1 MKTEGVR
8 IIIREFQKGVVM
20 KKSVLL
26 FSFLLIFSSVIYAQE
41 IIENPEKPL
50 SEKAGRVVN
59 LERILQVKDTGA
71 EFFFQYPL
79 NPKIAAD
86 NSFFIKDSNQLLRFD
101 QTGRFIQN
109 YFKEGQGPGEMVF
122 IGNYNFFQDGIII
135 QSYNP
140 PKLMWFNF
148 SGELLKEMTIPRMAG
163 STYLFNRG
171 DNFYFIKAQFP
182 RISGES
188 RIVDAPQELIMFTD
202 SGEKSVDLAEFPTK
216 QYVVRGKKGGAGAV
230 PINNL
235 ITTSFQNRF
244 LFLSHT
250 LEYSIKLYD
259 AEENQVTKIIKRKY
273 NRVRSSKEIE
283 DRKGVPI
290 IDGNVVTPPPQKY
303 ANDIEHLFIVN
314 DKLWVLTSTRD
325 EEQRALIDVFDIGG
339 KYIDNFYLLLP
350 KGLTSLGFH
359 LKLIYIYG
367 GFLLAIEKNQDETY
381 SLVKYKI
388 IDEN

>member
-1 MKTEGVR
+1 MKKPAIIFVFIF
-8 IIIREFQKGVVM
+8 IIISIIQ
-20 KKSVLL
+20 
-26 FSFLLIFSSVIYAQE
+26 AQTV
-41 IIENPEKPL
+41 IENPEKPL
-50 SEKAGRVVN
+50 SEKAGRVVD
-59 LERILQVKDTGA
+59 LERILQVKDAGA

-101 QTGRFIQN
+101 QTGRFIHN
-109 YFKEGQGPGEMVF
+109 YFKQGQGPGEMVYV
-122 IGNYNFFQDGIII
+122 GNYNFFQDGIII
-135 QSYNP
+135 QSYSP
-140 PKLMWFNF
+140 AKLMWFNF
-148 SGELLKEMTIPRMAG
+148 SGELLKEMTIPKMAG

-171 DNFYFIKAQFP
+171 DNFYCIKYQFP
-182 RISGES
+182 RISGEP
-188 RIVDAPQELIMFTD
+188 RIIDASQKLIKFTD

-216 QYVVRGKKGGAGAV
+216 QYVVMSKTGGGGAV
-230 PINNL
+230 PVNNL
-235 ITTSFQNRF
+235 ITASFQNRF
-244 LFLSHT
+244 LFVSHT

-273 NRVRSSKEIE
+273 NRVRTSKEIVE
-283 DRKGVPI
+283 RRGGPI
-290 IDGNVVTPPPQKY
+290 VDGKVVAPPQQKY

-325 EEQRALIDVFDIGG
+325 EEERALIDVFDIEG
-339 KYIDNFYLLLP
+339 KYIDNFRLSLP
-350 KGLTSLGFH
+350 KRLASLGFH
-359 LKLIYIYG
+359 LKPIYIYG